1 MTLFHSILVVFAAV
15 MFLFIVIRCIINNLL
30 LIKYA
35 LLWIFIGVFM
45 LFSPLSY
52 NFADFLHERF
62 SFPTASSMLAACAL
76 FFLFLLLL
84 QLTVSLSRAS
94 RERMIA
100 AREMALL
107 AHRLDML
114 EKSSTR
120 GAANND

>member
-1 MTLFHSILVVFAAV
+1 MTLFHSILVIIAAGA
-15 MFLFIVIRCIINNLL
+15 FLIVVLRCIINDLL

-35 LLWIFIGVFM
+35 LLWLMIGVFM
-45 LFSPLSY
+45 LVSPLLY
-52 NFADFLHERF
+52 DFTDFLHERF
-62 SFPTASSMLAACAL
+62 SFPTASSMLAACTL

-100 AREMALL
+100 ARELALL
-107 AHRLDML
+107 AHRLEIL
-114 EKSSTR
+114 EKSTTP

>member
-1 MTLFHSILVVFAAV
+1 MTLFHSILVICAAV
-15 MFLFIVIRCIINNLL
+15 VFLVIVIRCIITNLL

-35 LLWIFIGVFM
+35 LLWLAIGLFM
-45 LFSPLSY
+45 LLSPLLY
-52 NFADFLHERF
+52 DFIDFLHERF

-84 QLTVSLSRAS
+84 QLTVSISRAS

-107 AHRLDML
+107 AHRLEIL
-114 EKSSTR
+114 EKSSTA
-120 GAANND
+120 GDAKND